1 MEKPLPF
8 ILENQGK
15 LELNEELLKIIEKS
29 KNPRLLLFYGSTRQG
44 KSTTLNQI
52 IRGNI
57 ETWKYINKSP
67 FQSQTSQKSLTVGCD
82 IYGPVKCSE
91 IQRRHKLNIKLNE
104 DFDIFFCDTEGLFS
118 LNGQSKILIPG
129 ILTLL
134 QVCTLSVIMINT
146 VPDVNT
152 ISQIT
157 SEIQFSKILQQIN
170 KDLQSPL
177 VAIYIS
183 GYQVDI
189 VKYNDF
195 ETCKEMYES
204 ERDETIELIIQNI
217 KEKYKHLNITKK
229 DFKVIPGG
237 PYEHNNDKEPDHEDL
252 KAQLYWHSINEIAK
266 QFIIHT
272 NKTPSYSVNKLISLI
287 RIVFDIFKSFT
298 ELPEGVDLKDI
309 LIKYITKSFEEYSN
323 GEFNKINE
331 EIKKDLKKNYGMYY
345 KMLIDNNSAMSKLN
359 QCIEE
364 SKIEIYKTLIPEK
377 IKNFTDNALLRLRKS
392 IESQFEEEFSKKN
405 KEILSDKNINAY
417 IHDIVEEINKANFR
431 EDIDMNIVKNYS
443 KIWNIIEKE
452 NEGLFTYFLE
462 KKPTSLDNLK
472 KNFNNSIEKIVN
484 SLISQ
489 KKVWK
494 IFFQEK
500 QAEIKEEINKR
511 YSELFRAIQYQ
522 EDFNKLIK
530 PDNELSEEL
539 VKKYNE
545 KYFKNLEDKKKNE
558 IITWI
563 KETCKIEYN
572 KLKQE
577 NSRKPKWENIVKNIN
592 STMLE
597 RIQHY
602 IESKFN
608 GKFFRNEIDPDLGR
622 YDVISHEILKDLNQI
637 QEFPPEKQKE
647 INILI
652 NKNITSAV
660 SAFNKKREQLP
671 LFDDIIS
678 TKEKLCNQIA
688 DEKIKELLNK
698 FVYSEDKITFN
709 EDNFYTLFKQN
720 KNINLN
726 IPQNNL
732 EFDNMIRKVSK
743 IKSEEYNNILVPKKP
758 KWNKDKENMRKIIS
772 DICEKY
778 IKEVTKNKS
787 FKEEVKFDI
796 EKLDKEIN
804 SLNLFNG
811 IEERKQNEIREMI
824 KRMEEE
830 TRHKIINIMNNLSN
844 WSETKN
850 LHVNKGKEIMMQ
862 KLESNL
868 KTKDL
873 NEIIN
878 ILIEEVRTYPRFCD
892 FLKDKKYYDQ
902 VFGELRKIAEELGK
916 KYINQKVIE
925 EQKRQENQKKLNEL
939 REAIEEK
946 EKMKRQLEIKIQ
958 EEKRKAEEERKRRE
972 QEERKRK
979 EEEERRRKA
988 EEEARR
994 IREEEERRRREEI
1007 EARNRAEQERQRACF
1022 PRCPY
1027 GGCSIVDGLKS
1038 IGANSS
1044 YGYRCAIAA
1053 RNGIGG
1059 YVGSPQQN
1067 THMLNLL
1074 KNGNLLRP

>member
-1 MEKPLPF
+1 
-8 ILENQGK
+8 
-15 LELNEELLKIIEKS
+15 
-29 KNPRLLLFYGSTRQG
+29 
-44 KSTTLNQI
+44 
-52 IRGNI
+52 
-57 ETWKYINKSP
+57 
-67 FQSQTSQKSLTVGCD
+67 
-82 IYGPVKCSE
+82 
-91 IQRRHKLNIKLNE
+91 
-104 DFDIFFCDTEGLFS
+104 
-118 LNGQSKILIPG
+118 
-129 ILTLL
+129 
-134 QVCTLSVIMINT
+134 
-146 VPDVNT
+146 
-152 ISQIT
+152 
-157 SEIQFSKILQQIN
+157 
-170 KDLQSPL
+170 
-177 VAIYIS
+177 
-183 GYQVDI
+183 
-189 VKYNDF
+189 
-195 ETCKEMYES
+195 
-204 ERDETIELIIQNI
+204 
-217 KEKYKHLNITKK
+217 
-229 DFKVIPGG
+229 
-237 PYEHNNDKEPDHEDL
+237 
-252 KAQLYWHSINEIAK
+252 
-266 QFIIHT
+266 
-272 NKTPSYSVNKLISLI
+272 
-287 RIVFDIFKSFT
+287 
-298 ELPEGVDLKDI
+298 
-309 LIKYITKSFEEYSN
+309 
-323 GEFNKINE
+323 
-331 EIKKDLKKNYGMYY
+331 
-345 KMLIDNNSAMSKLN
+345 
-359 QCIEE
+359 
-364 SKIEIYKTLIPEK
+364 
-377 IKNFTDNALLRLRKS
+377 
-392 IESQFEEEFSKKN
+392 
-405 KEILSDKNINAY
+405 
-417 IHDIVEEINKANFR
+417 
-431 EDIDMNIVKNYS
+431 
-443 KIWNIIEKE
+443 
-452 NEGLFTYFLE
+452 
-462 KKPTSLDNLK
+462 
-472 KNFNNSIEKIVN
+472 
-484 SLISQ
+484 
-489 KKVWK
+489 
-494 IFFQEK
+494 
-500 QAEIKEEINKR
+500 
-511 YSELFRAIQYQ
+511 
-522 EDFNKLIK
+522 
-530 PDNELSEEL
+530 
-539 VKKYNE
+539 
-545 KYFKNLEDKKKNE
+545 
-558 IITWI
+558 
-563 KETCKIEYN
+563 
-572 KLKQE
+572 
-577 NSRKPKWENIVKNIN
+577 
-592 STMLE
+592 MLE

-830 TRHKIINIMNNLSN
+830 TRHKIINTMNNLSN

-916 KYINQKVIE
+916 KYINQKKIE
-925 EQKRQENQKKLNEL
+925 EQKKQENQKKLNEL
-939 REAIEEK
+939 RAAIEEK

-979 EEEERRRKA
+979 EEEERRRRA

-994 IREEEERRRREEI
+994 IREEEERKRNAEI
-1007 EARNRAEQERQRACF
+1007 EARKRAEEERQRACF

-1044 YGYRCAIAA
+1044 YGYRCQIAA

-1059 YVGSPQQN
+1059 YVGSPEQN